1 MKKVFTILAVLSLLM
16 VPYVSMADMQKTSD
30 TDLAEITGQSG
41 VTIHI
46 SAMHIELY
54 LGTLTYGD
62 LDGFTTVNSFGND
75 FANAG
80 FINVAFSP
88 VPIYI
93 QHR

>member
-1 MKKVFTILAVLSLLM
+1 MKKIFTILAVLSLLM
-16 VPYVSMADMQKTSD
+16 APCVSMAALQQASD
-30 TDLAEITGQSG
+30 TDLAAITGQSG

-75 FANAG
+75 FTNAG
-80 FINVAFSP
+80 FIDVSFFP
-88 VPIYI
+88 GLMYI

>member
-1 MKKVFTILAVLSLLM
+1 MKKIFVILAVLSLLM
-16 VPYVSMADMQKTSD
+16 APCVSMAALQQVSD
-30 TDLAEITGQSG
+30 TDLATITGQSG

-75 FANAG
+75 FTNAS
-80 FINVAFSP
+80 FIDVSFFP
-88 VPIYI
+88 VPMYI